1 MEVECAEHLGK
12 RVQDL
17 SCGLITF
24 NKVLLYFDW
33 MIKGIIKWARF
44 YFGFSKTEANGFIIL
59 SIILIAVTFL
69 PWIVKNSIYREK
81 VSDTHALD
89 SLVAL
94 MDERFHYDN
103 KEESNK
109 PVFLQLF
116 SFDPN
121 TATLADFKKLGLRD
135 EISNRIIKYRDKGG
149 IFHEVNDMKKI
160 YGLSN
165 EKFENIKPFINL
177 PGKARSIET
186 NHVEVVVTSEKS
198 VRIPAEINVVLHFD
212 INKTDSLTLLQV
224 QGIGTVLSSRIV
236 RFRNNLGGFVHME
249 QLNEVYGIEDYAIA
263 NLRNAAFISD
273 DFKPVLIN
281 INQAPFEELA
291 GHPYVSFNLASVI
304 VAYREQH
311 GLFKN
316 IRDLLQIQ
324 IVEKQWLNRMEPYL
338 EI

>member
-1 MEVECAEHLGK
+1 ML
-12 RVQDL
+12 
-17 SCGLITF
+17 F
-24 NKVLLYFDW
+24 NKDLLYFDW
-33 MIKGIIKWARF
+33 MIKRIKKWTRF

-69 PWIVKNSIYREK
+69 PWIVKKTIYRRE
-81 VSDTHALD
+81 VSDTHVLD

-94 MDERFHYDN
+94 IDKRLHYEDLEEPDEPIVPH
-103 KEESNK
+103 
-109 PVFLQLF
+109 LF

-121 TATLADFKKLGLRD
+121 TVTLADLKKLGLGD

-149 IFHEVNDMKKI
+149 KFYEVNDMKKI

-212 INKTDSLTLLQV
+212 INKTDSLTLMQV
-224 QGIGTVLSSRIV
+224 QGIGTVLSGRIV

-249 QLNEVYGIEDYAIA
+249 QLNEVYGIEDYALI
-263 NLRNAAFISD
+263 NLGNAAFVSD
-273 DFKPVLIN
+273 DFKPVMIN
-281 INQAPFEELA
+281 INHSPFEELA
-291 GHPYVSFNLASVI
+291 THPYVSFNLARVI
-304 VAYREQH
+304 IAYREQH
-311 GLFKN
+311 GLFEN
-316 IRDLLQIQ
+316 IRDLLKIQ
-324 IVEKQWLNRMEPYL
+324 IVEKQWLDRMALYL

>member
-1 MEVECAEHLGK
+1 ML
-12 RVQDL
+12 
-17 SCGLITF
+17 F
-24 NKVLLYFDW
+24 NKDLLYFDW
-33 MIKGIIKWARF
+33 MIKRIKKWTRF

-69 PWIVKNSIYREK
+69 PWIVKKTIYRRE
-81 VSDTHALD
+81 VSDTHVLD

-94 MDERFHYDN
+94 IDKRLHYEDLEEPDEPIVPH
-103 KEESNK
+103 
-109 PVFLQLF
+109 LF

-121 TATLADFKKLGLRD
+121 TVTLADLKKLGLGD

-149 IFHEVNDMKKI
+149 KFYEVNDMKKI

-212 INKTDSLTLLQV
+212 INKTDSLTLMQV
-224 QGIGTVLSSRIV
+224 QGIGTVLSGRIV

-249 QLNEVYGIEDYAIA
+249 QLNEVYGMEDYALI
-263 NLRNAAFISD
+263 NLGNAAFVSD
-273 DFKPVLIN
+273 DFKPVMIN
-281 INQAPFEELA
+281 INHAPFEELA
-291 GHPYVSFNLASVI
+291 THPYVSFNLARVI
-304 VAYREQH
+304 IAYREQH
-311 GLFKN
+311 GLFEN
-316 IRDLLQIQ
+316 IRDLLKIQ
-324 IVEKQWLNRMEPYL
+324 IVEKQWLDRMAPYL